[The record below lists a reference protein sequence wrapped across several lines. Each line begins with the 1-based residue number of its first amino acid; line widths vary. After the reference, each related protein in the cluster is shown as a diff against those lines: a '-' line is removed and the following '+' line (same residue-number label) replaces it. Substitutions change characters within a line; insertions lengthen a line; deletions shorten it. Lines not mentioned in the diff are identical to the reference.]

1 MRLTIVYRSTKP
13 NGQLTIKMR
22 HYKKGVTDG
31 EIILHYKTNLF
42 CLKEEFPNNI
52 ELDKRHKLE
61 NCMAYV
67 NEKFYSKGDN
77 FIPTKAWFHKR
88 CNEFFNKKDNQMPLL
103 VNWIEV
109 YIKQAKLEDKSERRI
124 KNLKQLITIVNK
136 YDNHLE
142 MEDLTIDELDKF
154 KFWLREDQKYSI
166 GSANNTIADIK
177 TVCRNAF
184 LKIPFPQD
192 FREWKKYSQSQKGKF
207 NSKKIITLSLE
218 EINRIEALNLKNE
231 RLINTRKWLIIG
243 INTAQRGSELLKLT
257 KNSFKYDSKGNLM
270 IDFVQQKGGK
280 VMRIPALK
288 KVKTLYENDE
298 LPHYISIQNLNI
310 YIKELGELAKIDDVI
325 YYKLPEKV
333 NINGSYV
340 KRNVWKDRPKYK
352 YIASHIFR
360 RTFCTY
366 YFEMGIDEKEI
377 RKISGHKSKEMLM
390 KYIREARPD
399 YTNWEAY
406 M

>member
-42 CLKEEFPNNI
+42 CFKEEFPNNI

-88 CNEFFNKKDNQMPLL
+88 CNEFFNKKDNQMPFL
-103 VNWIEV
+103 VNWIEA

-136 YDNHLE
+136 YDDHLE
-142 MEDLTIDELDKF
+142 MEELTIDELDKF
-154 KFWLREDQKYSI
+154 KFWLREDQRYGI
-166 GSANNTIADIK
+166 NTANNIIADLK
-177 TVCRNAF
+177 TICSKAF
-184 LKIPFPQD
+184 LKVKFPRD
-192 FREWKKYSQSQKGKF
+192 FVEWKKYKQSKASAF
-207 NSKKIITLSLE
+207 NNTKIITLSLE
-218 EINRIEALNLKNE
+218 EINKIEALNLKKE
-231 RLINTRKWLIIG
+231 HLINARKWLIIG
-243 INTAQRGSELLKLT
+243 VNTAQRGGELLSLT
-257 KNSFKYDSKGNLM
+257 KDDFVYDSKGNLM
-270 IDFVQQKGGK
+270 IDFEQKKVGK

-288 KVKTLYENDE
+288 KVKEIFEKNE
-298 LPHYISIQNLNI
+298 LPHKISLQKLNNHL
-310 YIKELGELAKIDDVI
+310 KTLAEIAEIDTPIRWYKREVVKIDGKQRQRHI
-325 YYKLPEKV
+325 LRE
-333 NINGSYV
+333 
-340 KRNVWKDRPKYK
+340 RPKYE

-366 YFEMGIDEKEI
+366 YMEIGMDESEI
-377 RKISGHKSKEMLM
+377 RKISGHESKEMLM
-390 KYIREARPD
+390 TYVREARPD
-399 YTNWEAY
+399 FKNWEAF

>member
-42 CLKEEFPNNI
+42 CFKKEFPNNI

-88 CNEFFNKKDNQMPLL
+88 CNEFFNKKDNQMPFL
-103 VNWIEV
+103 VNWIEA

-136 YDNHLE
+136 YDDHLE
-142 MEDLTIDELDKF
+142 MEELTIDELDKF
-154 KFWLREDQKYSI
+154 KFWLREDQRYGI
-166 GSANNTIADIK
+166 NTANNIIADLK
-177 TVCRNAF
+177 TICSKAF
-184 LKIPFPQD
+184 LKVKFPRD
-192 FREWKKYSQSQKGKF
+192 FVEWKKYKQSKASAF
-207 NSKKIITLSLE
+207 NNTKIITLSLE
-218 EINRIEALNLKNE
+218 EINKIEALNLKKE
-231 RLINTRKWLIIG
+231 HLINARKWLIIG
-243 INTAQRGSELLKLT
+243 VNTAQRGGELLSLT
-257 KNSFKYDSKGNLM
+257 KDDFVYDSKGNLM
-270 IDFVQQKGGK
+270 IDFEQKKVGK

-288 KVKTLYENDE
+288 KVKEIFEKNE
-298 LPHYISIQNLNI
+298 LPHKISLQKLNNHL
-310 YIKELGELAKIDDVI
+310 KTLAEIAEIDTPI
-325 YYKLPEKV
+325 RWYKREVVEIDGKQRQRHILRE
-333 NINGSYV
+333 
-340 KRNVWKDRPKYK
+340 RPKYE

-366 YFEMGIDEKEI
+366 YMEIGMDESEI
-377 RKISGHKSKEMLM
+377 RKISGHESKEMLM
-390 KYIREARPD
+390 TYVREARPD
-399 YTNWEAY
+399 FKNWEAF

>member
-22 HYKKGVTDG
+22 HYNKGVTDG

-42 CLKEEFPNNI
+42 CFKKEFPNNI

-103 VNWIEV
+103 VNWIKA

-136 YDNHLE
+136 YDDNLE
-142 MEDLTIDELDKF
+142 MEELTIDVLDEF
-154 KFWLREDQKYSI
+154 KFWLREDQRYGI
-166 GSANNTIADIK
+166 NTANNIIADIK
-177 TVCRNAF
+177 TICSKAF
-184 LKIPFPQD
+184 LKVKFPRD
-192 FREWKKYSQSQKGKF
+192 FVEWKKYKQTKASAF
-207 NSKKIITLSLE
+207 NNTKIITLSLE
-218 EINRIEALNLKNE
+218 EINKIEALNLKKE
-231 RLINTRKWLIIG
+231 HLINARKWLIIG
-243 INTAQRGSELLKLT
+243 VNTAQRGSELLSLT
-257 KNSFKYDSKGNLM
+257 KDDFVYDSKGNLM
-270 IDFVQQKGGK
+270 IDFEQKKVGK

-288 KVKTLYENDE
+288 KVKEIFEKNE
-298 LPHYISIQNLNI
+298 LPHKISLQKLNNHL
-310 YIKELGELAKIDDVI
+310 KTLAEIAEIDTPI
-325 YYKLPEKV
+325 RWYKREVVEIDGKQRQRHILRE
-333 NINGSYV
+333 
-340 KRNVWKDRPKYK
+340 RPKYE

-366 YFEMGIDEKEI
+366 YMEIGMDESEI
-377 RKISGHKSKEMLM
+377 RKISGHESKEMLM
-390 KYIREARPD
+390 TYVREARPD
-399 YTNWEAY
+399 FKNWEAF

>member
-88 CNEFFNKKDNQMPLL
+88 CNEFFNRKDNQMPLL
-103 VNWIEV
+103 VNWIEA
-109 YIKQAKLEDKSERRI
+109 YIKQAKLEEKSERRI
-124 KNLKQLITIVNK
+124 KNLKQLISIVNK
-136 YDNHLE
+136 YDDHLE
-142 MEDLTIDELDKF
+142 MEDLTIDELDRF
-154 KFWLREDQKYSI
+154 KLWLREKQRYSI

-177 TVCRNAF
+177 TVCKTAF
-184 LKIPFPQD
+184 MKIPFPQD
-192 FREWKKYSQSQKGKF
+192 FREWKKFKQSKASAF
-207 NSKKIITLSLE
+207 NNKKVITLTRE
-218 EINRIEALNLKNE
+218 EINKIETLNLKE
-231 RLINTRKWLIIG
+231 EHLINARKWLIIG
-243 INTAQRGSELLKLT
+243 VNTAQRGGELLSLT
-257 KNSFKYDSKGNLM
+257 KDDFVYDSKGNLM
-270 IDFVQQKGGK
+270 IDFEQKKVGK

-288 KVKTLYENDE
+288 KVKEIFEKNE
-298 LPHYISIQNLNI
+298 LPHKISLQKLNNHL
-310 YIKELGELAKIDDVI
+310 KTLAEIAEIDTPI
-325 YYKLPEKV
+325 RWYKREVVEIDGKQRQRHILRE
-333 NINGSYV
+333 
-340 KRNVWKDRPKYK
+340 RPKYE

-366 YFEMGIDEKEI
+366 YMEIGMDESEI
-377 RKISGHKSKEMLM
+377 RKISGHESKEMLM
-390 KYIREARPD
+390 TYVREARPD
-399 YTNWEAY
+399 FKNWEAF

>member
-31 EIILHYKTNLF
+31 EIILHYKTKLF
-42 CLKEEFPNNI
+42 CFKKEFPNNI

-88 CNEFFNKKDNQMPLL
+88 CNEFFNKKDSQMPFL
-103 VNWIEV
+103 VNWIEA

-136 YDNHLE
+136 YDDHLE
-142 MEDLTIDELDKF
+142 MEELTIDELDKF
-154 KFWLREDQKYSI
+154 KFWLREDQRYGI
-166 GSANNTIADIK
+166 NTANNIIADLK
-177 TVCRNAF
+177 TICSKAF
-184 LKIPFPQD
+184 LKVKFPRD
-192 FREWKKYSQSQKGKF
+192 FVEWKKYKQSKASAF
-207 NSKKIITLSLE
+207 NNTKIITLSLE
-218 EINRIEALNLKNE
+218 EINKIEALNLKKE
-231 RLINTRKWLIIG
+231 HLINARKWLIIG
-243 INTAQRGSELLKLT
+243 VNTAQRGGELLSLT
-257 KNSFKYDSKGNLM
+257 KDDFVYDSKGNLM
-270 IDFVQQKGGK
+270 IDFEQKKVGK

-288 KVKTLYENDE
+288 KVKEIFEKNE
-298 LPHYISIQNLNI
+298 LPHKISLQKLNNHL
-310 YIKELGELAKIDDVI
+310 KTLAEIAEIDTPI
-325 YYKLPEKV
+325 RWYKREVVEIDGKQRQRHILRE
-333 NINGSYV
+333 
-340 KRNVWKDRPKYK
+340 RPKYE

-366 YFEMGIDEKEI
+366 YMEIGMDESEI
-377 RKISGHKSKEMLM
+377 RKISGHESKEMLM
-390 KYIREARPD
+390 TYVREARPD
-399 YTNWEAY
+399 FKNWEAF

>member
-42 CLKEEFPNNI
+42 CFKKEFPNNI

-88 CNEFFNKKDNQMPLL
+88 CNEFFNKKDSQMPFL
-103 VNWIEV
+103 VNWIEA

-136 YDNHLE
+136 YDDHLE
-142 MEDLTIDELDKF
+142 MEELTIDELDKF
-154 KFWLREDQKYSI
+154 KFWLREDQRYGI
-166 GSANNTIADIK
+166 NTANNIIADLK
-177 TVCRNAF
+177 TICSKAF
-184 LKIPFPQD
+184 LKVKFPRD
-192 FREWKKYSQSQKGKF
+192 FVEWKKYKQSKASAF
-207 NSKKIITLSLE
+207 NNTKIITLSLE
-218 EINRIEALNLKNE
+218 EINKIEALNLKKE
-231 RLINTRKWLIIG
+231 HLINARKWLIIG
-243 INTAQRGSELLKLT
+243 VNTAQRGGELLSLT
-257 KNSFKYDSKGNLM
+257 KDDFVYDSKGNLM
-270 IDFVQQKGGK
+270 IDFEQKKVGK

-288 KVKTLYENDE
+288 KVKEIFEKNE
-298 LPHYISIQNLNI
+298 LPHKISLQKLNNHL
-310 YIKELGELAKIDDVI
+310 KTLAEIAEIDTPI
-325 YYKLPEKV
+325 RWYKREVVEIDGKQRQRHILRE
-333 NINGSYV
+333 
-340 KRNVWKDRPKYK
+340 RPKYE

-366 YFEMGIDEKEI
+366 YMEIGMDESEI
-377 RKISGHKSKEMLM
+377 RKISGHESKEMLM
-390 KYIREARPD
+390 TYVREARPD
-399 YTNWEAY
+399 FKNWEAF